1 MIDEL
6 KKEVEKKFGKKV
18 ENRGDCEKIS
28 SAILELNDQ
37 EISYNTLR
45 RLFKLAPFTNPNK
58 KTLDTLAKFTGYKN
72 YFHFTQ
78 TYSVKQKT
86 KLYQITYK
94 NIYYDDDIKI
104 LKLIKNTKRSS
115 EDFVDFLTLLVRELF
130 YLKKYELINSI
141 FNLDELHHSNFS
153 YSEIL
158 YFGNSVGLI
167 LRKENK
173 VNEVLANNI
182 NFLHCIYLIF
192 VDYSSLNSYYGRW
205 ANRLKNFKTTSEIK
219 VFNQAILEFKRFLNN
234 KKLKNNVESLI
245 YKKGIH
251 PILSSRLIA
260 LHLLSKNVSNPTE
273 VLTKYCKVH
282 PKTKYLT
289 DYFYELFTTSILTK
303 NIVVMK
309 FLIQKINF
317 KVLHLYQK
325 EHLNSFYL
333 MSAFYYRLE
342 SIKVKQLK
350 NYSRFNLNGSR
361 NSYDEFIKLLNL
373 IYLYDATT
381 HRAEKKQLLL
391 QYKLLSEKLNYPYF
405 SKELLLNY
413 FE

>member
-1 MIDEL
+1 MINEL
-6 KKEVEKKFGKKV
+6 KKEVEKKYGKKV

-28 SAILELNDQ
+28 SAILELMDID
-37 EISYNTLR
+37 ISYNTIR
-45 RLFKLAPFTNPNK
+45 RLYKLVPFTNPNK

-78 TYSVKQKT
+78 TYSVNEKT

-94 NIYYDDDIKI
+94 YIYDNDDLEI
-104 LKLIKNTKRSS
+104 LKLIKKTKRSS
-115 EDFVDFLTLLVRELF
+115 EGFIDFLTLLIRELF
-130 YLKKYELINSI
+130 YLKKYELISSI
-141 FNLDELHHSNFS
+141 FNLEELRHSNFS

-167 LRKENK
+167 LRKENQVNK
-173 VNEVLANNI
+173 VLVNNI
-182 NFLHCIYLIF
+182 NFLNCIYLIF
-192 VDYSSLNSYYGRW
+192 VDYSSLNSYYGKW
-205 ANRLKNFKTTSEIK
+205 ANTLKNFKTTSEIE

-234 KKLKNNVESLI
+234 KKLEHNVESLI
-245 YKKGIH
+245 YKRGFH
-251 PILSSRLIA
+251 PILSSRFIA
-260 LHLLSKNVSNPTE
+260 LHLLSKTVLNPTE

-309 FLIQKINF
+309 FLIQKINL

-333 MSAFYYRLE
+333 MSAFYYRLT
-342 SIKVKQLK
+342 SIKVGQLK
-350 NYSRFNLNGSR
+350 NYSRFNLNESR
-361 NSYDEFIKLLNL
+361 NSYEEFIKLLNL

-381 HRAEKKQLLL
+381 HKAEKKQVLL

-405 SKELLLNY
+405 SKEFLINY
-413 FE
+413 FK

>member
-28 SAILELNDQ
+28 SAILELIDQ
-37 EISYNTLR
+37 DISYNTIR

-94 NIYYDDDIKI
+94 HIYDDDDIKI
-104 LKLIKNTKRSS
+104 LKLIKQTKRSS
-115 EDFVDFLTLLVRELF
+115 EDFIDFLTLLVRELF

-167 LRKENK
+167 LRKENQ
-173 VNEVLANNI
+173 VNKVLANNI
-182 NFLHCIYLIF
+182 NFLNCIYLIF

-205 ANRLKNFKTTSEIK
+205 ANRLKNFKITSEIE

-234 KKLKNNVESLI
+234 KKLINNVESLI
-245 YKKGIH
+245 YKKDIH
-251 PILSSRLIA
+251 PILSSRLVA
-260 LHLLSKNVSNPTE
+260 LHLLSNTVSNPRE

-309 FLIQKINF
+309 FLIQTINL

-333 MSAFYYRLE
+333 MSAFYYRLV
-342 SIKVKQLK
+342 SIKVKQLE

-373 IYLYDATT
+373 IYLYDVTA

-391 QYKLLSEKLNYPYF
+391 QYKLLSERLKYPYF
-405 SKELLLNY
+405 SEEFLKSY
-413 FE
+413 FQ